1 MMKELCIALLLINV
15 INFLT
20 YGIDNWKA
28 QHGKWRIS
36 EATLLILAILGGSI
50 GAFAGM
56 RIWHHKT
63 QHLKFK
69 YGVPAIFFV
78 EFVLF
83 LLVAHAH

>member
-1 MMKELCIALLLINV
+1 MHHIGSHQC
-15 INFLT
+15 
-20 YGIDNWKA
+20 
-28 QHGKWRIS
+28 HS
-36 EATLLILAILGGSI
+36 TLLILAILGGSI

-69 YGVPAIFFV
+69 YGVPAIIFA
-78 EFVLF
+78 EIVLF